1 MNVPACAETQRV
13 ASHQIPSGAANFFP
27 LARLTSILRSTQRGV
42 RRPLTL
48 SAAEFGLKITAFFKS
63 GAESAKEKRAD
74 QMRRQDNYNNGKQRT
89 KQRLY

>member
-1 MNVPACAETQRV
+1 MKV
-13 ASHQIPSGAANFFP
+13 
-27 LARLTSILRSTQRGV
+27 
-42 RRPLTL
+42 
-48 SAAEFGLKITAFFKS
+48 TAFFKS